1 MKLGK
6 KVLSCVLAI
15 MIIVSSVSASFGVF
29 AATDS
34 TDGILSAIET
44 HYAGFKEAIAA
55 SKVAKDPDTSRIPTG
70 SGKNW
75 VVKQD
80 TTTGGWQA
88 LAWEFAEYIQG
99 TAGTNTTLVKAV
111 DAIKA
116 KVPERIERYNILK
129 AEDYY
134 SVLEYLKFATATEG
148 DHYGSTSMRF
158 TLTIGCG
165 YDLLAWKTVEEIETD
180 LTYTTGKLTIATYK
194 GDDGNYRLSGSA
206 TKFDRTV
213 LEDPKEMV
221 TTIAALKDILL
232 DCVSMSSDAGS
243 QGFYYWFNKR
253 TPLLEEELEAFAA
266 LFNAFTD
273 LSFAS
278 NSDATSFISD
288 PSSFISSLIP
298 DRAFLNS
305 LSPSTPIFNPAS
317 AMISPPY
324 SISSI

>member
-116 KVPERIERYNILK
+116 KVPERIQRYNILK

-134 SVLEYLKFATATEG
+134 FSMNFHELNKFIKA
-148 DHYGSTSMRF
+148 GSDFMKLSAELRF
-158 TLTIGCG
+158 QL
-165 YDLLAWKTVEEIETD
+165 Y
-180 LTYTTGKLTIATYK
+180 
-194 GDDGNYRLSGSA
+194 NYRQ
-206 TKFDRTV
+206 
-213 LEDPKEMV
+213 
-221 TTIAALKDILL
+221 ILFE
-232 DCVSMSSDAGS
+232 
-243 QGFYYWFNKR
+243 QIYR
-253 TPLLEEELEAFAA
+253 
-266 LFNAFTD
+266 
-273 LSFAS
+273 
-278 NSDATSFISD
+278 
-288 PSSFISSLIP
+288 
-298 DRAFLNS
+298 
-305 LSPSTPIFNPAS
+305 
-317 AMISPPY
+317 
-324 SISSI
+324 